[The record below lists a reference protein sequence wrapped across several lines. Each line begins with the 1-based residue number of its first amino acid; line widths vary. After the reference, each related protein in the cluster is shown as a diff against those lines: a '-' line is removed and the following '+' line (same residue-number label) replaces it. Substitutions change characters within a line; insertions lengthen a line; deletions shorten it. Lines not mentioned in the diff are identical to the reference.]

1 MSTTPVIHRNQ
12 VRHDVIRLGDV
23 NLDVS
28 AASRLDSTSLGFS
41 EDAREKMI
49 GEIAARHGADKA
61 TLRTKSDV
69 YLQTRL
75 EIAASHDRNAAAVD
89 AFSTPRSDAQSP
101 DAAPAYAKGFG
112 LNLDS
117 ADLRAAEAEADAAYQ
132 ANVNGLNDWRNGPQA
147 RLDATGVQSSGQP
160 NAHHVH
166 VSTGDA
172 RADEDAAYQAHVNGL
187 NDWRNKR

>member
-1 MSTTPVIHRNQ
+1 MSTPPVIQRNQ
-12 VRHDVIRLGDV
+12 VRHDVIRLSDV
-23 NLDVS
+23 NLGT
-28 AASRLDSTSLGFS
+28 AARLDSTSLGFT

-49 GEIAARHGADKA
+49 SEIAARHGSDKA

-89 AFSTPRSDAQSP
+89 EFSTPRSDAAP

-117 ADLRAAEAEADAAYQ
+117 ADVRAAEAEADAAYQ
-132 ANVNGLNDWRNGPQA
+132 ANVNGLNAWRNDPQA
-147 RLDATGVQSSGQP
+147 RLDAAGVQSSGRP
-160 NAHHVH
+160 NAHVL

-172 RADEDAAYQAHVNGL
+172 RADEDAAYQANVNGL
-187 NDWRNKR
+187 NDWRNQR